1 MRRFS
6 TDQLPREPWRNGA
19 GWTREVCSREV
30 DGQLRWRVSVADI
43 TGAGPF
49 SRFEGMDRTAVMVR
63 GARLCLS
70 DAEVRLAF
78 DGPGSLL
85 QFPGEWAPE
94 CDAPELPTRL
104 LNIMV
109 RRGSAQARVL
119 VVGDEAPS
127 LPAGGEQV
135 ALVLRGRFELQLPDD
150 ARLVLAEGEG
160 VHCSG
165 QGAPC
170 RALPL
175 ADGAILAWCALHCI
189 PGPSL
194 HPARVDGE

>member
-6 TDQLPREPWRNGA
+6 VDQLPREPWRNGA

-49 SRFEGMDRTAVMVR
+49 SRFEGVDRTAVMVR
-63 GARLCLS
+63 GDRLCLS
-70 DAEVRLAF
+70 SAAVRLAF

-85 QFPGEWAPE
+85 QFPGEWALE
-94 CDAPELPTRL
+94 CDAPAVPTRL

-119 VVGDEAPS
+119 VAGAGALG

-135 ALVLRGRFELQLPDD
+135 ALVLRGRFELRLPDD
-150 ARLVLAEGEG
+150 AGLVLAEGEG
-160 VHCSG
+160 VHRSG
-165 QGAPC
+165 QEAPC

-175 ADGAILAWCALHCI
+175 AGGAILAWCAL
-189 PGPSL
+189 
-194 HPARVDGE
+194 R

>member
-1 MRRFS
+1 MRRFGI
-6 TDQLPREPWRNGA
+6 DQLPREPWRNGA
-19 GWTREVCSREV
+19 GWTRTVCSRDV

-49 SRFEGMDRTAVMVR
+49 SCFEGMDRTAVMVR

-70 DAEVRLAF
+70 NAEVRLAF

-85 QFPGEWAPE
+85 QFPGEWALE

-104 LNIMV
+104 LNVMV

-119 VVGDEAPS
+119 VAADEASS
-127 LPAGGEQV
+127 LPAGSEQV
-135 ALVLRGRFELQLPDD
+135 ALVLRGRFELRFPDD
-150 ARLVLAEGEG
+150 TRLVVAEGEG

-175 ADGAILAWCALHCI
+175 ADDAILTWCAL
-189 PGPSL
+189 
-194 HPARVDGE
+194 R